1 MLYLH
6 VGASHLTTPRP
17 RCETLGVS
25 LGNIA
30 VSKLALE
37 CFKIT
42 ITLLKLKL
50 LPVTGSQSKPIL
62 SRRSIRFWERIR
74 SGRCTSTPCTT
85 GHLHHAFLL
94 VGRKLCSAIFTMQP
108 LLLLALLQNRNQT
121 KVLIGVHHKAQN
133 TIEDEWAKTSY
144 HGHMINWKMR
154 MMVTSSRLRSWKV
167 FTRCDRCCC
176 HLHQVYN
183 RYFRIPSNSFL
194 LPKSVVPCYPHS
206 SRDWFISFDAFCNDS
221 VAPFLCRAT
230 ISPQTFKLISDT
242 SASLDIPTW
251 SDFSSLNT
259 DVAPFMG

>member
-133 TIEDEWAKTSY
+133 TIEDEWAKTSWAHDKLEDENDGY
-144 HGHMINWKMR
+144 IIKI
-154 MMVTSSRLRSWKV
+154 TQL
-167 FTRCDRCCC
+167 
-176 HLHQVYN
+176 
-183 RYFRIPSNSFL
+183 
-194 LPKSVVPCYPHS
+194 KSVHTMRPLLLLMKELEFTMKRKTQLRTNGQRHH
-206 SRDWFISFDAFCNDS
+206 IMG
-221 VAPFLCRAT
+221 
-230 ISPQTFKLISDT
+230 
-242 SASLDIPTW
+242 TW
-251 SDFSSLNT
+251 
-259 DVAPFMG
+259 